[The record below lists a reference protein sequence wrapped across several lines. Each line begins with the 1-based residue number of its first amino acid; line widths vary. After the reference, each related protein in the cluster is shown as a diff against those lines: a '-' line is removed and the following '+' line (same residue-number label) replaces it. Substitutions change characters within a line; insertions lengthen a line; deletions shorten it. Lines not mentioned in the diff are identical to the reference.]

1 MSLLIFYH
9 CISAFLF
16 CQCSFNPSL
25 CHLLPFLL
33 PYVTVSR
40 PCGLLKFTLTGSQR
54 RNKVLKKES
63 LCIVFSL
70 TEKGPQAFP
79 PTKYSYNHRQ
89 KCWEGCF
96 FTSFFPCPRPNVE
109 QNVNV
114 CARSNCSVSLN
125 RGEGGYLATEETLF
139 F

>member
-40 PCGLLKFTLTGSQR
+40 PCCLLKFTLTGSQR
-54 RNKVLKKES
+54 RNKVLKKS
-63 LCIVFSL
+63 PFALFFLLLKRVRKHFHLQNIATIIVKSVG
-70 TEKGPQAFP
+70 KVA
-79 PTKYSYNHRQ
+79 
-89 KCWEGCF
+89 F